1 VENSSRS
8 GRDALKDA
16 PKPSR
21 LVYSTRTGRVCPKC
35 GWPEADCHC
44 SSQMNNTS
52 EAPVPAKITARLGI
66 EKRGAGK
73 IVTVIDGLPANRDFL
88 ETLAREL
95 KKSCGSGGK
104 VRGLISGGG
113 QTPQTQ
119 IPRSP
124 SVEIQGDHRDRLRE
138 MLQRKGWVVKG

>member
-1 VENSSRS
+1 M
-8 GRDALKDA
+8 KDA
-16 PKPSR
+16 PPPSR

-44 SSQMNNTS
+44 SSKVS
-52 EAPVPAKITARLGI
+52 AADAPVPAKITARLGL
-66 EKRGAGK
+66 EKRGPGK

-104 VRGLISGGG
+104 VRGLVPGVG
-113 QTPQTQ
+113 QV
-119 IPRSP
+119 PRSP
-124 SVEIQGDHRDRLRE
+124 SVEIQGDHRERLRE
-138 MLQRKGWVVKG
+138 MLERRGWVVKG

>member
-1 VENSSRS
+1 
-8 GRDALKDA
+8 LKDA

-35 GWPEADCHC
+35 GWPEADCRC
-44 SSQMNNTS
+44 SSGRNAAD
-52 EAPVPAKITARLGI
+52 APVPAKITARLGI
-66 EKRGAGK
+66 EKRGSGK

-104 VRGLISGGG
+104 VRGLIPGGG
-113 QTPQTQ
+113 QTRQAQ